1 MAPVQLPNEERLAY
15 RDAYL
20 TIDYSHRAV
29 TLESRPVEFTSKEFA
44 MLTFLVR
51 HAGEI
56 LSREALLAAVWGYSD
71 QVRTRT
77 LDVHLARVRKKLGPL
92 GHRYIE
98 TVFGSGCRFQPQ
110 TASVRSVA

>member
-1 MAPVQLPNEERLAY
+1 MTPVQMPNDERTAY

-20 TIDYSHRAV
+20 TIDYTRRTV
-29 TLESRPVEFTSKEFA
+29 MLESRPVGLTGKEFA
-44 MLTFLVR
+44 MLAFLAE

-56 LSREALLAAVWGYSD
+56 LPREALLAAVWGYNE

-77 LDVHLARVRKKLGPL
+77 LDVHLARVRKKLGAL

>member
-1 MAPVQLPNEERLAY
+1 MAPVQMPNEERVAY

-20 TIDYSHRAV
+20 MIDYNRQAV
-29 TLESRPVEFTSKEFA
+29 TVDSRPVELTSKEFA
-44 MLTFLVR
+44 MLAFLAGR
-51 HAGEI
+51 AGEI
-56 LSREALLAAVWGYSD
+56 LPREELLAAVWGYNG

-110 TASVRSVA
+110 TPTVRSVA

>member
-1 MAPVQLPNEERLAY
+1 MAPVPMPNEERVAY
-15 RDAYL
+15 SDAYL
-20 TIDYSHRAV
+20 TIDYNLRTV
-29 TLESRPVEFTSKEFA
+29 TLESRAVELTSKEFA
-44 MLTFLVR
+44 MLAFLAG

-56 LSREALLAAVWGYSD
+56 MPREALLAAVWGYNE

-77 LDVHLARVRKKLGPL
+77 LDVHLARVRKKLGAL

>member
-1 MAPVQLPNEERLAY
+1 MAPIELPNEERIVY
-15 RDAYL
+15 RDLYL
-20 TIDYSHRAV
+20 TIDFSRQAV
-29 TLESRPVEFTSKEFA
+29 TLDSQPVELTSKEYA
-44 MLTFLVR
+44 MLAFLAG

-56 LSREALLAAVWGYSD
+56 LPREALLAAVWGYND

-98 TVFGSGCRFQPQ
+98 TLYRSGCRFQPQ

>member
-1 MAPVQLPNEERLAY
+1 MAAVQMPNEERVTY

-20 TIDYSHRAV
+20 TIDYSHQAV
-29 TLESRPVEFTSKEFA
+29 TFESRPVELTSKEYA
-44 MLTFLVR
+44 MLAFLAG

-56 LSREALLAAVWGYSD
+56 LPREALLAAVWGYND

-98 TVFGSGCRFQPQ
+98 TLYRSGCCFQPQ
-110 TASVRSVA
+110 TAGVRIVA

>member
-1 MAPVQLPNEERLAY
+1 MAPIELPNEERLAY
-15 RDAYL
+15 RDLYL
-20 TIDYSHRAV
+20 PIDFSRRAV
-29 TLESRPVEFTSKEFA
+29 LLESRPVELTSKEFA
-44 MLTFLVR
+44 MLAFLAG

-56 LSREALLAAVWGYSD
+56 LPRESMLAAVWGYND

-110 TASVRSVA
+110 MAAARSVA

>member
-1 MAPVQLPNEERLAY
+1 MAPVQMPNEERVVY

-20 TIDYSHRAV
+20 MIDYSRRAV
-29 TLESRPVEFTSKEFA
+29 MLESRPVELTSKEFA
-44 MLTFLVR
+44 MLAFLAG
-51 HAGEI
+51 HAGQI
-56 LSREALLAAVWGYSD
+56 LPREELLAAVWGYND

-92 GHRYIE
+92 GHRYLE

-110 TASVRSVA
+110 TAIIRSVA

>member
-1 MAPVQLPNEERLAY
+1 MAPVQMPNEERVAY

-20 TIDYSHRAV
+20 MIDYNRQAV
-29 TLESRPVEFTSKEFA
+29 TVDSRPVELTSKEFA
-44 MLTFLVR
+44 MLAFLVG

-56 LSREALLAAVWGYSD
+56 LPREELLAAVWGYNH

-110 TASVRSVA
+110 TATVRSVA

>member
-1 MAPVQLPNEERLAY
+1 MAPVQLPNEERVAY

-20 TIDYSHRAV
+20 TIDYSRRAV
-29 TLESRPVEFTSKEFA
+29 MLESRPVELTGKEFA
-44 MLTFLVR
+44 MLAFLAG

-56 LSREALLAAVWGYSD
+56 LPRETLLQAVWGYSE
-71 QVRTRT
+71 QIRTRT

>member
-1 MAPVQLPNEERLAY
+1 MAPVQMPNEERVAY

-20 TIDYSHRAV
+20 TIDYNRQAV
-29 TLESRPVEFTSKEFA
+29 MLESRPVALTNKEFA
-44 MLTFLVR
+44 MLAFLAE

-56 LSREALLAAVWGYSD
+56 LPREVLLAAIWGYNE

-77 LDVHLARVRKKLGPL
+77 LDVHLARIRKKLGPL

>member
-1 MAPVQLPNEERLAY
+1 MAPVQMPNEERVAY

-20 TIDYSHRAV
+20 MIDYNRQAV
-29 TLESRPVEFTSKEFA
+29 TVDSRPVELTSKEFA
-44 MLTFLVR
+44 MLAFLVG

-56 LSREALLAAVWGYSD
+56 LPREELLAAVWGYND

-110 TASVRSVA
+110 TATVRSVA

>member
-1 MAPVQLPNEERLAY
+1 MVPVQLPNEERAAY
-15 RDAYL
+15 CDAYL
-20 TIDYSHRAV
+20 TIDYSRRAV
-29 TLESRPVEFTSKEFA
+29 MLESRPVELTSKEFA
-44 MLTFLVR
+44 MLAFLAG

-56 LSREALLAAVWGYSD
+56 LPREAVLAAVWGYSE
-71 QVRTRT
+71 QIRTRT

>member
-1 MAPVQLPNEERLAY
+1 MAPVQMPNEERVAY

-20 TIDYSHRAV
+20 TIDYSRRTV
-29 TLESRPVEFTSKEFA
+29 MLESRPVELTSKEYA
-44 MLTFLVR
+44 MLAFLAG

-56 LSREALLAAVWGYSD
+56 LPREALLAAVWGYND

-77 LDVHLARVRKKLGPL
+77 LDVHLARVRKKLGTL

-110 TASVRSVA
+110 TANVRIVA

>member
-1 MAPVQLPNEERLAY
+1 MAPIELPNEEHTY
-15 RDAYL
+15 HDAYL
-20 TIDYSHRAV
+20 TIDYVRKAV
-29 TLESRPVEFTSKEFA
+29 LLESRPVELTSKEYA
-44 MLTFLVR
+44 VLALLAG

-56 LSREALLAAVWGYSD
+56 LPREALLAAVWGYGD

-92 GHRYIE
+92 GRRYIE

-110 TASVRSVA
+110 TAGVRSVA

>member
-1 MAPVQLPNEERLAY
+1 MAPVELPNEERLAY
-15 RDAYL
+15 CDGYL
-20 TIDYSHRAV
+20 TIDFSRRAV
-29 TLESRPVEFTSKEFA
+29 MLESRPVELTGKEYA
-44 MLTFLVR
+44 MLAFLAG
-51 HAGEI
+51 HAGVI
-56 LSREALLAAVWGYSD
+56 LPREELLAAVWGYND

-110 TASVRSVA
+110 TAGVRSVA

>member
-1 MAPVQLPNEERLAY
+1 MAPVQMPNEEGVAY

-20 TIDYSHRAV
+20 TIDYSRRAV
-29 TLESRPVEFTSKEFA
+29 MLESRPVELTSKEFA
-44 MLTFLVR
+44 MLAFLAD
-51 HAGEI
+51 HAGQI
-56 LSREALLAAVWGYSD
+56 LPREALLAAVWGYND

-110 TASVRSVA
+110 TSRVQNVA

>member
-1 MAPVQLPNEERLAY
+1 MAPIQLPNPGGVTY
-15 RDAYL
+15 CDAHL
-20 TIDYSHRAV
+20 TIDFARRAV
-29 TLESRPVEFTSKEFA
+29 MLESRPVELTGKEFA
-44 MLTFLVR
+44 MLALLAA

-56 LSREALLAAVWGYSD
+56 LSREAMLSAVWGYSE
-71 QVRTRT
+71 QARTRT

-110 TASVRSVA
+110 TAGALS

>member
-1 MAPVQLPNEERLAY
+1 MAPVELPNEERLAY
-15 RDAYL
+15 CDGYL
-20 TIDYSHRAV
+20 TIDFSRRAV
-29 TLESRPVEFTSKEFA
+29 MLESRPVELTSKEYA
-44 MLTFLVR
+44 MLAFLAG

-56 LSREALLAAVWGYSD
+56 LPREVLLAAVWGYGE

-98 TVFGSGCRFQPQ
+98 TVFGLGCRFQPQ
-110 TASVRSVA
+110 TAGVRSVA

>member
-1 MAPVQLPNEERLAY
+1 MAPVQMPNEERAAY

-20 TIDYSHRAV
+20 TIDYSRQAV
-29 TLESRPVEFTSKEFA
+29 TFESRPVQLTSKEFA
-44 MLTFLVR
+44 MLAFLAG

-56 LSREALLAAVWGYSD
+56 LPREALLAAVWGYND

-77 LDVHLARVRKKLGPL
+77 LDVHLARVRKKLGPM

-110 TASVRSVA
+110 TVRVRSVA

>member
-1 MAPVQLPNEERLAY
+1 MAPIELPNDERLAY
-15 RDAYL
+15 RDLYL
-20 TIDYSHRAV
+20 TIDFNRRV
-29 TLESRPVEFTSKEFA
+29 VLFESRPVELTGKEYA
-44 MLTFLVR
+44 VLAFLAG

-56 LSREALLAAVWGYSD
+56 LPREALLAAVWGYND

-92 GHRYIE
+92 GRRYIE

-110 TASVRSVA
+110 TAGASSVA